1 MIAKGDTVRLID
13 EPGQGNVIEVNGSNA
28 LISID
33 GMEMKYPISELVK
46 VELDQ
51 LVKPASNEIVNRAD
65 AKLKGIAARNHL
77 RKSPPILESTYEL
90 DLHMH
95 QLLDQFEH
103 MSNKQM
109 LDYQL
114 SCAKSFIAEAR
125 ENHYKNVILIHGVGE
140 GILKAAIRDWLDT
153 QQKVSYQDAPHRT
166 YGYGATEVIL
176 WR

>member
-1 MIAKGDTVRLID
+1 MLEKGDTVRLID
-13 EPGQGNVIEVNGSNA
+13 EPGQGDVIKVMGNEA

-33 GMEMKYPISELVK
+33 GMEMKFPISDLVK
-46 VELDQ
+46 VEFDG
-51 LVKPASNEIVNRAD
+51 LVKPISNEIVNRAD
-65 AKLKGIAARNHL
+65 AKLKEIAARNRL

-95 QLLDQFEH
+95 ELLDRFEH

-109 LDYQL
+109 LDYQM

-125 ENHYKNVILIHGVGE
+125 EKRFKNVIIIHGVGE
-140 GILKAAIRDWLDT
+140 GVLKAEIRNWLDT